1 MPVATLSPDSQAIA
15 LLCSNMALPSGS
27 ELKPLTAR
35 EWDQLRA
42 QIHQSSFARPG
53 ELLGKSSSEL
63 ATELPAEPARRVEQL
78 LARGG
83 QLAVEME
90 RLDSRGIW
98 MITRADGDYP
108 ARLRQRLGTHAPA
121 VLFGVGD
128 RQLLEHTAVAIVG
141 SREVTADGLE
151 FAATAARRAVADGLA
166 VVSGAARGVDS
177 AAMAAAVD
185 AGGSAIGVL
194 ADSLE
199 RLAAKRDFREPIAA
213 GSLTLV
219 TSYHPAA
226 GFNAGN
232 AMRRNRLIYCLSE
245 AALVV
250 ASTLEKGGTRAG
262 ALEALEAR
270 WVPLLV
276 RDDGSAGNSDLIRR
290 GGHGLTGEGLE
301 GNASLLLDAVPSSP
315 MELELDRG
323 VRSADEPP
331 DASVPE
337 VGADAE
343 PPPPRTPTEKPAAA
357 VLEPPQQIVD
367 GDLFPLVWPS
377 LERFLQ
383 QERSEKEVAEY
394 LKLETSQ
401 TRAWLRRAQDEGL
414 VERHERKRRYIRSA
428 AGTQSSLFDKEE

>member
-1 MPVATLSPDSQAIA
+1 MAVQTLSADSQAIA
-15 LLCSNMALPSGS
+15 LLCSNAALPPRS

-35 EWDQLRA
+35 EWDHLRA
-42 QIHQSSFARPG
+42 QIHQSALAGPS
-53 ELLGKSSSEL
+53 ELLGKSGSEL
-63 ATELPAEPARRVEQL
+63 TAELGIPSELGRRVEQL

-83 QLAVEME
+83 QLAIEIE
-90 RLDSRGIW
+90 RLGSKGIW
-98 MITRADGDYP
+98 MITRADDDYP
-108 ARLRQRLGTHAPA
+108 TQLRRRLGTHAPA
-121 VLFGVGD
+121 VLFGAGD
-128 RQLLEHTAVAIVG
+128 RRLLAPPAIAIVG
-141 SREVTADGLE
+141 SRDIADDGLE

-166 VVSGAARGVDS
+166 VVSGAARGADS

-185 AGGSAIGVL
+185 AGGSAVGVL

-226 GFNAGN
+226 RFNVGN

-262 ALEALEAR
+262 ALEDLEAR

-276 RDDGSAGNSDLIRR
+276 RDDGTRGNTDLIRR
-290 GGHGLTGEGLE
+290 GGRGLTREDLE
-301 GNASLLLDAVPSSP
+301 STRSLFLDPVPLSP
-315 MELELDRG
+315 MELELDGG
-323 VRSADEPP
+323 VKSADEPP
-331 DASVPE
+331 GASVAK
-337 VGADAE
+337 VDGDAE
-343 PPPPRTPTEKPAAA
+343 PPPPGTPTETA
-357 VLEPPQQIVD
+357 VQEPPQQSVE

-377 LERFLQ
+377 LERFLH
-383 QERSEKEVAEY
+383 QERSEKEVAEH

-401 TRAWLRRAQDEGL
+401 ARAWLRRAQDEGL

-428 AGTQSSLFDKEE
+428 PSAQSPLFDKEA